1 MADLSATGFSVAG
14 YQVLI
19 QAPHTFRRAFVQLDG
34 VPSGLISY
42 RGAIAIEFAFGP
54 SLSVGFTY
62 DVAKLWGQAVMFVD
76 IPQLVEG
83 VNSAWFVTANWRE
96 AGLEWSVF
104 IDDA

>member
-1 MADLSATGFSVAG
+1 MADLSATGFSIAG

-54 SLSVGFTY
+54 SFAVGFTY
-62 DVAKLWGQAVMFVD
+62 EVAKLWGQGVFIND
-76 IPQLVEG
+76 IPTLAEG
-83 VNSAWFVTANWRE
+83 SNSSWFVTANWRE
-96 AGLEWSVF
+96 PGLEWTVF
-104 IDDA
+104 VDDA